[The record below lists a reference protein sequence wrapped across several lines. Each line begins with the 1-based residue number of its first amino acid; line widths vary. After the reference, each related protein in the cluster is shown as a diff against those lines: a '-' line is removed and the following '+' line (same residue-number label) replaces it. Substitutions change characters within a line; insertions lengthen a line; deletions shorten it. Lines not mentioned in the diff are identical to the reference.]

1 MFALTN
7 GFLDKIQVEDILT
20 FQDGLFS
27 YFDGS
32 HKDLLDEIATTGQLP
47 DTDKLKAAVQ
57 NFLIPSK
64 VQQVQKKMLKLPNK
78 IVRKDGE

>member
-1 MFALTN
+1 MILFALTN

-20 FQDGLFS
+20 FQDGLFD

-57 NFLIPSK
+57 EFSDTFQGSASSEEDAK
-64 VQQVQKKMLKLPNK
+64 ADK
-78 IVRKDGE
+78 